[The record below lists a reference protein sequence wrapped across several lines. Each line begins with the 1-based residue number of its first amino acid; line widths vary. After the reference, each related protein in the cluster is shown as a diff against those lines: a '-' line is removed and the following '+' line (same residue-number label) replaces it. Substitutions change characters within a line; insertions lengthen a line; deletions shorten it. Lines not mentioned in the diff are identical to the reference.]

1 MSINLV
7 IVESPAKA
15 KTIKKYLGKDFE
27 VLASYGHVRDLVA
40 KEGAVD
46 PTRDFAM
53 KYEVIKEKNKDRH
66 VDAIEKAARKAK
78 SLYLATDPD
87 REGEAISWHLYEIL
101 KERGVLEGKAVH
113 RAKFFEITKNEIQNA
128 IANPE
133 QLSHTLVD
141 AQQARRALDYL
152 VGFNLSP
159 LLWKKIM
166 PGLSAGR
173 VQSVALRLICD
184 REAEIKAFVSQE
196 YWTVEV
202 EAAKGAQ
209 NFRARLVEFDGEK
222 VEADVSNSRFSITT
236 EARAKEIERRLN
248 ELSGGTL
255 AVTGVEKK
263 PRSRSPQAPFRTSTL
278 QQAAA
283 NRLGFTARR
292 TMQTAQRLYEGVDFG
307 EGPIGLITYMRTDS
321 TSLAA
326 EAIGHIRE
334 FIGSTFGAHNV
345 PPTPRTYANKQANA
359 QEAHEAIRP
368 TNVTITPEQLRGRI
382 DEDQWRLYQLIWQ
395 RSVASQM
402 PNALYEQTTA
412 TLVPGAWAQKS
423 GLAAKLADA
432 ARAGADG
439 ARGGDGPSLAAG
451 APAVLRA
458 SGSVLK
464 EPGYLAVYNVDAN
477 DDEDAA
483 PGEDGA
489 RLPALNAGDRPD
501 LKDVLPEQ
509 HFTQPPPRY
518 TEASL
523 VKALEERGIGRP
535 STYASI
541 IETLRFRKYVD
552 ADKRN
557 FVPTDTAR
565 IVIDFL
571 VKFFPS
577 YVDYDFTARL
587 EEELDEISRGD
598 REWIPVMHEF
608 WKPFIKL
615 VKHVETS
622 VTREEVAQARQLGI
636 DPKSGRPVSV
646 RVGQY
651 GPFAQLGTKDDVEKP
666 KFAGLRPFQKM
677 DSITLEEAL
686 QLFELPRALG
696 QLPTGEKVSVGVGR
710 FGPYVKYGDKF
721 VSLKIDDP
729 YTIDFPRALEVIEEK
744 KIADAER
751 TIRDFGVD
759 NVQVL
764 KGRFGPYITDGKRNA
779 KIPKDREPTSLSLE
793 ECQALL
799 AVAPLRGA
807 NRFGRKKTAPV
818 AAPAAND
825 AGTGTNAAAKTAK
838 KGPGSA
844 ANKGSATA
852 TGATGKK
859 SAPADGA
866 AKAPAVKPAG
876 KAAAKP
882 AAARKTVAAKAVAK
896 PTAKPAAK
904 PAAKKKS
911 SR

>member
-1 MSINLV
+1 MSSNLV

-46 PTRDFAM
+46 PERDFAM
-53 KYEVIKEKNKDRH
+53 KYDIIKEKNKDRH
-66 VDAIEKAARKAK
+66 VDAIERAARKAK

-101 KERGVLEGKAVH
+101 KERGVLTGKAVH
-113 RAKFFEITKNEIQNA
+113 RAKFFEITKSEIQKA
-128 IANPE
+128 IAEPE
-133 QLSHTLVD
+133 ELSRELVD

-196 YWTVEV
+196 YWTLEV
-202 EAAKGAQ
+202 EAAKDGQA
-209 NFRARLVEFDGEK
+209 FRARLVEFEGEK
-222 VEADVSNSRFSITT
+222 IEADVGNGRFSITS
-236 EARAKEIERRLN
+236 EARARQIEKRLG
-248 ELSGGTL
+248 ELCAGRL
-255 AVTGVEKK
+255 AVANVEKK

-307 EGPIGLITYMRTDS
+307 EGPVGLITYMRTDS

-326 EAIGHIRE
+326 EAIGQIRE
-334 FIGSTFGAHNV
+334 FIGQTYGAQNV
-345 PPTPRTYANKQANA
+345 PAQPRTYANKQANA

-368 TNVTITPEQLRGRI
+368 TNVTLAPEQLRGRI

-395 RSVASQM
+395 RTVASQM

-412 TLVPGAWAQKS
+412 TLVPGGADP
-423 GLAAKLADA
+423 AAAA
-432 ARAGADG
+432 ARG
-439 ARGGDGPSLAAG
+439 AAG

-464 EPGYLAVYNVDAN
+464 DPGYLAVYNIDAN
-477 DDEDAA
+477 DDEDA
-483 PGEDGA
+483 GSDEGG
-489 RLPALNAGDRPD
+489 RLPALERGDRPD
-501 LKDVLPEQ
+501 LRNVLPEQ

-587 EEELDEISRGD
+587 EEDLDEISRGD
-598 REWIPVMHEF
+598 KEWVPVMREF
-608 WKPFIKL
+608 WHPFIDR

-622 VTREEVAQARQLGI
+622 VSREEVAQARQLGV

-651 GPFAQLGTKDDVEKP
+651 GPFAQLGTKDDEEKP
-666 KFAGLRPFQKM
+666 KFAGLRPHQKM

-696 QLPTGEKVSVGVGR
+696 MLPTGEKVSVGVGR
-710 FGPYVKYGDKF
+710 FGPYIKYGDKY
-721 VSLKIDDP
+721 VSLKVDDP
-729 YTIDFPRALEVIEEK
+729 YTVSFPRALEVIEEK

-759 NVQVL
+759 GIQVL

-779 KIPKDREPTSLSLE
+779 KIPKDREPTSLTLE

-799 AVAPLRGA
+799 AAAPPRGTS
-807 NRFGRKKTAPV
+807 RFGRRKAAPAAAPV
-818 AAPAAND
+818 AAAEA
-825 AGTGTNAAAKTAK
+825 
-838 KGPGSA
+838 
-844 ANKGSATA
+844 
-852 TGATGKK
+852 
-859 SAPADGA
+859 APAR
-866 AKAPAVKPAG
+866 AKAPARTA
-876 KAAAKP
+876 AAAKP
-882 AAARKTVAAKAVAK
+882 AAPAAAKKAAAKTAGTKKKAPAKAAAKA
-896 PTAKPAAK
+896 
-904 PAAKKKS
+904 KKLA
-911 SR
+911 R

>member
-1 MSINLV
+1 MSSNLV

-53 KYEVIKEKNKDRH
+53 KYDIIKEKNKDRH
-66 VDAIEKAARKAK
+66 VDAIERAARKAK
-78 SLYLATDPD
+78 ALYLATDPD

-101 KERGVLEGKAVH
+101 KERGVLDGKAVH
-113 RAKFFEITKNEIQNA
+113 RAKFFEITKKEIQNA

-202 EAAKGAQ
+202 EAAQGGQ
-209 NFRARLVEFDGEK
+209 PFRARLVEFEGEK
-222 VEADVSNSRFSITT
+222 IEADVGNSRFSITN
-236 EARAKEIERRLN
+236 EGRAKEIERRLQAACA
-248 ELSGGTL
+248 GAL
-255 AVTGVEKK
+255 AVASVEKK
-263 PRSRSPQAPFRTSTL
+263 PRSRRPQAPFRTSTL
-278 QQAAA
+278 QQSAA

-292 TMQTAQRLYEGVDFG
+292 TMQTAQKLYEGVDFG

-321 TSLAA
+321 TSLAL
-326 EAIGHIRE
+326 EAIGQIRE
-334 FIGSTFGAHNV
+334 FIGATYGAQNV
-345 PPTPRTYANKQANA
+345 PAAPRTYANKQANA

-368 TNVTITPEQLRGRI
+368 TTVSITPEQLRGRI

-395 RSVASQM
+395 RTVASQM
-402 PNALYEQTTA
+402 PDALYEQTTA
-412 TLVPGAWAQKS
+412 LLVPGGDAIAKS
-423 GLAAKLADA
+423 LGRVPGAAGRDA
-432 ARAGADG
+432 PGRAGALD
-439 ARGGDGPSLAAG
+439 AASAVAG
-451 APAVLRA
+451 ASAVLRA

-464 EPGYLAVYNVDAN
+464 EAGWLAAYNVDAS
-477 DDEDAA
+477 DEDDA
-483 PGEDGA
+483 PGEEGGS
-489 RLPALNAGDRPD
+489 RLPALDRGDRPA

-541 IETLRFRKYVD
+541 IETLRYRKYVD

-598 REWIPVMHEF
+598 KEWIPVMHEF
-608 WKPFIKL
+608 WDPFIER
-615 VKHVETS
+615 VKHVDSS
-622 VTREEVAQARQLGI
+622 VTREEVAQARQLGV

-666 KFAGLRPFQKM
+666 KFAGLRPHQKM
-677 DSITLEEAL
+677 DSITLDEAL
-686 QLFELPRALG
+686 QLFELPRTLG
-696 QLPTGEKVSVGVGR
+696 QLPTGEKVGVGVGR

-721 VSLKIDDP
+721 VSLKTDDP
-729 YTIDFPRALEVIEEK
+729 YTIDFPRALEVIAEK
-744 KIADAER
+744 KVADAER
-751 TIRDFGVD
+751 TICDFGVD
-759 NVQVL
+759 GVQVL

-779 KIPKDREPTSLSLE
+779 KIPKEREPASMTLD
-793 ECQALL
+793 ECRALL
-799 AVAPLRGA
+799 AVAPLRGTT
-807 NRFGRKKTAPV
+807 RFGRKKTA
-818 AAPAAND
+818 APAGKATGAEAAAND
-825 AGTGTNAAAKTAK
+825 AAPAKAAAR
-838 KGPGSA
+838 S
-844 ANKGSATA
+844 
-852 TGATGKK
+852 
-859 SAPADGA
+859 
-866 AKAPAVKPAG
+866 AKAPKKSDAPAG
-876 KAAAKP
+876 AGAKAAPKKAALRKAPPKKKAAAKP
-882 AAARKTVAAKAVAK
+882 G
-896 PTAKPAAK
+896 P
-904 PAAKKKS
+904 KKKAG
-911 SR
+911 

>member
-1 MSINLV
+1 MSSNLV

-46 PTRDFAM
+46 VNRDFAM
-53 KYEVIKEKNKDRH
+53 KYDIIREKNKDRH

-101 KERGVLEGKAVH
+101 KERGVLDGKAVH

-133 QLSHTLVD
+133 ELSKDLVD

-196 YWTVEV
+196 YWTIEV
-202 EAAKGAQ
+202 EAAQAGQ
-209 NFRARLVEFDGEK
+209 PFRARLVEFAGEK
-222 VEADVSNSRFSITT
+222 IEADVGNSRFSITN
-236 EARAKEIERRLN
+236 EGRAREIEQRLQAACAG
-248 ELSGGTL
+248 SL
-255 AVTGVEKK
+255 AVASVEKK
-263 PRSRSPQAPFRTSTL
+263 PRSRRPYAPFRTSTL
-278 QQAAA
+278 QQSAA

-321 TSLAA
+321 TSLAL
-326 EAIGHIRE
+326 EAIGQIRE
-334 FIGSTFGAHNV
+334 FIGATYGAQNV
-345 PPTPRTYANKQANA
+345 PPAPRTYANKQANA

-368 TNVTITPEQLRGRI
+368 TNVSIAPEQLRGKI

-395 RSVASQM
+395 RTVASQM
-402 PNALYEQTTA
+402 PDALYEQTTA
-412 TLVPGAWAQKS
+412 LLVPG
-423 GLAAKLADA
+423 GTAKGEPAT
-432 ARAGADG
+432 
-439 ARGGDGPSLAAG
+439 AG

-464 EPGYLAVYNVDAN
+464 EAGWLAAYNVDAN
-477 DDEDAA
+477 DEEDA
-483 PGEDGA
+483 PGEEGGT
-489 RLPALNAGDRPD
+489 RLPALDRGDRPQ
-501 LKDVLPEQ
+501 LQGVLPEQ

-541 IETLRFRKYVD
+541 IETLRYRKYVE
-552 ADKRN
+552 AEKRN

-565 IVIDFL
+565 IVNDFL
-571 VKFFPS
+571 VKFFPH

-598 REWIPVMHEF
+598 REWVPVMHEF

-615 VKHVETS
+615 VKHVDSS
-622 VTREEVAQARQLGI
+622 VSREEVAQARQLGV

-651 GPFAQLGTKDDVEKP
+651 GPFAQLGTKDDEEKP
-666 KFAGLRPFQKM
+666 KFAGLRPHQKM
-677 DSITLEEAL
+677 DSITLDEAL
-686 QLFELPRALG
+686 QLFELPRTLG
-696 QLPTGEKVSVGVGR
+696 SLPTGEKVGVGVGR

-721 VSLKIDDP
+721 VSLKADDP
-729 YTIDFPRALEVIEEK
+729 YTIDFPRALEVIAEK
-744 KIADAER
+744 KAADAAR

-759 NVQVL
+759 DVQVL
-764 KGRFGPYITDGKRNA
+764 NGRFGPYITDGKRNA
-779 KIPKDREPTSLSLE
+779 KIPKDREPTSLTLE

-799 AVAPLRGA
+799 AVAPLRGTT
-807 NRFGRKKTAPV
+807 RFGRKKTAAP
-818 AAPAAND
+818 AARAGTDQAAND
-825 AGTGTNAAAKTAK
+825 AAPAKTAARSAKAPKKSDAPAGAGAKSGAGAKAAPKKAAPKKAVAKPAAAKK
-838 KGPGSA
+838 K
-844 ANKGSATA
+844 T
-852 TGATGKK
+852 
-859 SAPADGA
+859 
-866 AKAPAVKPAG
+866 
-876 KAAAKP
+876 AAKP
-882 AAARKTVAAKAVAK
+882 AAQKKAG
-896 PTAKPAAK
+896 
-904 PAAKKKS
+904 
-911 SR
+911 

>member
-1 MSINLV
+1 MSSNLV

-46 PTRDFAM
+46 PSRDFAM
-53 KYEVIKEKNKDRH
+53 KYDIIKEKNKDRH
-66 VDAIEKAARKAK
+66 VDAIERAARKAK

-101 KERGVLEGKAVH
+101 RERGVLDGKAVH

-133 QLSHTLVD
+133 ELSRDLVD

-202 EAAKGAQ
+202 EAAKDSQA
-209 NFRARLVEFDGEK
+209 FRARLVEFEGEK
-222 VEADVSNSRFSITT
+222 IEADVGNSRFSITG
-236 EARAKEIERRLN
+236 EARAREIERKLQAACAG
-248 ELSGGTL
+248 SL
-255 AVTGVEKK
+255 AVASVEKR
-263 PRSRSPQAPFRTSTL
+263 PRSRRPFAPFRTSTL
-278 QQAAA
+278 QQSAA

-321 TSLAA
+321 TSLAM
-326 EAIGHIRE
+326 EAIGQIRE
-334 FIGSTFGAHNV
+334 FIGRTYGAQNV
-345 PPTPRTYANKQANA
+345 PTAPRTYANKQANA

-395 RSVASQM
+395 RTVASQM
-402 PNALYEQTTA
+402 PDALYEQTTA
-412 TLVPGAWAQKS
+412 LLVPG
-423 GLAAKLADA
+423 GEAKNLRADTPA
-432 ARAGADG
+432 GGTPTAGA
-439 ARGGDGPSLAAG
+439 S
-451 APAVLRA
+451 AVLRA

-464 EPGYLAVYNVDAN
+464 EAGWLAAYNVDAN
-477 DDEDAA
+477 DEDDAA
-483 PGEDGA
+483 GEEGGS
-489 RLPALNAGDRPD
+489 RLPPLDRGDRPRLD
-501 LKDVLPEQ
+501 AVLPEQ

-541 IETLRFRKYVD
+541 IETLRFRKYVE
-552 ADKRN
+552 AEKRN

-571 VKFFPS
+571 VKFFPH

-598 REWIPVMHEF
+598 KEWVPVMHEF
-608 WKPFIKL
+608 WNPFIER
-615 VKHVETS
+615 VKHVDS
-622 VTREEVAQARQLGI
+622 NVSREEVAQARQLGV

-651 GPFAQLGTKDDVEKP
+651 GPFAQLGTKDDEEKP
-666 KFAGLRPFQKM
+666 KFAGLRPHQKM

-696 QLPTGEKVSVGVGR
+696 VLPTGEKVSVGVGR

-721 VSLKIDDP
+721 VSLKVDDP

-744 KIADAER
+744 KLADAAR

-759 NVQVL
+759 DVQVL
-764 KGRFGPYITDGKRNA
+764 NGRFGPYITDGKRNA
-779 KIPKDREPTSLSLE
+779 KIPKDREPTSLTLE

-799 AVAPLRGA
+799 AAAPPRGTS
-807 NRFGRKKTAPV
+807 RFGRRK
-818 AAPAAND
+818 AAPAAKGGTAE
-825 AGTGTNAAAKTAK
+825 AGAETVPAKAAARTAKAGAKKTA
-838 KGPGSA
+838 A
-844 ANKGSATA
+844 
-852 TGATGKK
+852 
-859 SAPADGA
+859 ADGA
-866 AKAPAVKPAG
+866 VPAAKKKAPAK
-876 KAAAKP
+876 KAAPKK
-882 AAARKTVAAKAVAK
+882 AAG
-896 PTAKPAAK
+896 AAK
-904 PAAKKKS
+904 PAAKKKG
-911 SR
+911 

>member
-1 MSINLV
+1 MSSNLV

-46 PTRDFAM
+46 PDRDFAM
-53 KYEVIKEKNKDRH
+53 KYEIIQEKNKDRH
-66 VDAIEKAARKAK
+66 VDAIERAARKAK

-87 REGEAISWHLYEIL
+87 REGEAISWHLHEIL
-101 KERGVLEGKAVH
+101 KERGVLDGKAVH

-133 QLSHTLVD
+133 RLSRELVD

-184 REAEIKAFVSQE
+184 REAEIRAFVSQE
-196 YWTVEV
+196 YWTLEV
-202 EAAKGAQ
+202 AAAKDGQ
-209 NFRARLVEFDGEK
+209 PFRARLVEFEGEK
-222 VEADVSNSRFSITT
+222 IEADVGNSRFSITT
-236 EARAKEIERRLN
+236 ESRARAIEQRLKELCA
-248 ELSGGTL
+248 GQL
-255 AVTGVEKK
+255 AVANVEKK

-307 EGPIGLITYMRTDS
+307 EGPVGLITYMRTDS

-326 EAIGHIRE
+326 EAIGQIRE
-334 FIGSTFGAHNV
+334 FIGRTYGARNV
-345 PPTPRTYANKQANA
+345 PPQPRSYANKQANA

-368 TNVTITPEQLRGRI
+368 TNVSITPEQLRGRI

-395 RSVASQM
+395 RTVASQM

-412 TLVPGAWAQKS
+412 TLLPG
-423 GLAAKLADA
+423 GAAAGG
-432 ARAGADG
+432 ARADGRGAT
-439 ARGGDGPSLAAG
+439 AAAAG

-464 EPGYLAVYNVDAN
+464 DPGYLAVYNVDAA
-477 DDEDAA
+477 DDEEPAA
-483 PGEDGA
+483 DGEGG
-489 RLPALNAGDRPD
+489 RLPPLEPGDRPA
-501 LKDVLPEQ
+501 LTAVLPEQ

-541 IETLRFRKYVD
+541 IETLRFRKYVE

-587 EEELDEISRGD
+587 EEDLDGISRGD
-598 REWIPVMHEF
+598 KDWVPVMREF
-608 WKPFIKL
+608 WHPFIDR

-622 VTREEVAQARQLGI
+622 VSREEVAQARLLGT

-651 GPFAQLGTKDDVEKP
+651 GPFAQLGTKDDDDKP
-666 KFAGLRPFQKM
+666 KFAGLRPHQKM
-677 DSITLEEAL
+677 DTITLEEAL

-710 FGPYVKYGDKF
+710 FGPYIKVGDKF

-729 YTIDFPRALEVIEEK
+729 YTLDFPRALEVIEEK
-744 KIADAER
+744 KRADAER
-751 TIRDFGVD
+751 TIRDYGVD
-759 NVQVL
+759 GVQVL

-779 KIPKDREPTSLSLE
+779 KIPKDREPGSLSLE
-793 ECQALL
+793 ECRALL
-799 AVAPLRGA
+799 AVAPPRGA
-807 NRFGRKKTAPV
+807 NRFGRKKTAE
-818 AAPAAND
+818 
-825 AGTGTNAAAKTAK
+825 AGTTTAAAALKAPRKTAK
-838 KGPGSA
+838 KSA
-844 ANKGSATA
+844 AAVA
-852 TGATGKK
+852 GA
-859 SAPADGA
+859 APTRAA
-866 AKAPAVKPAG
+866 AKAAAPK
-876 KAAAKP
+876 KAA
-882 AAARKTVAAKAVAK
+882 R
-896 PTAKPAAK
+896 PTAKEPTAK
-904 PAAKKKS
+904 RTPTRSAKKNAG
-911 SR
+911 